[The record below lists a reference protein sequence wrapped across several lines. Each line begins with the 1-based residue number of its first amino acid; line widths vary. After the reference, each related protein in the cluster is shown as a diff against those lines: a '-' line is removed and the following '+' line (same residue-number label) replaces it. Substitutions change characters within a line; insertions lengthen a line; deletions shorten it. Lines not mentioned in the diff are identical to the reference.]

1 MKKTS
6 NKIIQN
12 VFEQLK
18 DLSIE
23 TGKATAKAI
32 NETFNPLDALMKTD
46 NSSGNL
52 KEVDNQKKNHTPLDF
67 DNLQKKYQDKDKI
80 AQEALRK
87 RLFQMIRQSEQKII
101 QEEKQKEIEKKRQ
114 DSLKIV
120 EKKLKEEEAY
130 KEWKRSTLK
139 IFAKMDAKNITKILE
154 NYSDNVVR
162 DLIYEMKDA
171 LAAEVLSVMAKT
183 NPERAAKITGAKYA
197 NKSNNSSPK

>member
-80 AQEALRK
+80 APEALRK

-114 DSLKIV
+114 
-120 EKKLKEEEAY
+120 EAWEEEQR
-130 KEWKRSTLK
+130 KRKQEEEKRQQQAVIPMGK
-139 IFAKMDAKNITKILE
+139 IRRSIF
-154 NYSDNVVR
+154 
-162 DLIYEMKDA
+162 
-171 LAAEVLSVMAKT
+171 
-183 NPERAAKITGAKYA
+183 
-197 NKSNNSSPK
+197 SPKKVAQRQHIETKVSSGKQ